1 MNEQKHS
8 KPHVLILENREKM
21 NISGVADVDSFNDE
35 TVVLMTDKGKLT
47 IKGANLKV
55 SSFAVETG
63 DLELQGNVMALAY
76 VGNEQKKGVF
86 GKLF

>member
-1 MNEQKHS
+1 MNEQKITR
-8 KPHVLILENREKM
+8 PHIVILENREKM
-21 NISGVADVDSFNDE
+21 NISGVLDVDSFNDE
-35 TVVLMTDKGKLT
+35 TIVLITERGKLT

-63 DLELQGNVMALAY
+63 DLQLTGNVMALAY
-76 VGNEQKKGVF
+76 IEREPKKSVF